1 MNLPGDDTGELSRFV
16 DVDRRAYESGAI
28 ACDDHVDG
36 VSNGS
41 GNQDVILKIRA
52 APFDSVAK
60 DVTGHR
66 QYLNRLE
73 TNPNSVTLGKCVLG
87 SVPSHELGES
97 VGVDGKHAA
106 LDPTRAIRF
115 PDRHRAG
122 KPFLPFQEEIGK
134 HVDVQKNLHWPP

>member
-1 MNLPGDDTGELSRFV
+1 MNLQGDDTGELSRFV

-41 GNQDVILKIRA
+41 GNQDVILKILA

-115 PDRHRAG
+115 PDRHRVG

>member
-1 MNLPGDDTGELSRFV
+1 ME
-16 DVDRRAYESGAI
+16 VDRRAYESGAI

-134 HVDVQKNLHWPP
+134 HVDV

>member
-1 MNLPGDDTGELSRFV
+1 M

-115 PDRHRAG
+115 PDRHRVG

>member
-1 MNLPGDDTGELSRFV
+1 MNLPSDDTGELSRFM

-41 GNQDVILKIRA
+41 GNQDVVLKIRA

-66 QYLNRLE
+66 QYLERLE
-73 TNPNSVTLGKCVLG
+73 TNPNNVTLGKCVLVT
-87 SVPSHELGES
+87 VPFHEVGES
-97 VGVDGKHAA
+97 VDVAGKRAA
-106 LDPTRAIRF
+106 LDPTSAIRF
-115 PDRHRAG
+115 PNRHRVG
-122 KPFLPFQEEIGK
+122 KPFLPIQEEIGK
-134 HVDVQKNLHWPP
+134 HVDV